1 MKIGSLLMY
10 LPNGFLTTFTK
21 FVRAEIDQ
29 MGKQKIIENGLYHI
43 ASNETVANEIMKSQ
57 HLRSTQG
64 KVVIRNIDNAYGTSC
79 VCFYNGTPDIEQ
91 FIKQLANSSKNN
103 PYLNPT
109 MAKYA
114 IKVQPSREEELKNY
128 KARALAD
135 NAIIYEGYC
144 VLPPETTQ
152 KVILVPDLVR
162 DSAGQPVLNEK
173 TGRYDIVFREATEE
187 ELNEDRK
194 TYKAKD
200 DYLRFVE
207 SERERLGY
215 SKMKFMRGIDT
226 QLNVGDIEGKT
237 ARKHLKMNL
246 PQLIKRK
253 IQQFMTPKL
262 EMGTDEKIDSVAG
275 TFNTRGKNPYRDK
288 KFGEAVAEFQK
299 NGLVQLSLKDV
310 LQEMT
315 TSDIGRFFRG
325 KYSQIDREPIIQNG
339 IHGISHNDRVAILTM
354 IIAQREGVFEN
365 DTDDRLKDIL
375 MSAAYYHDIGRKK
388 GIITDNYGT
397 HGKNSARKIRQ
408 GKANLK
414 YLDGKAYTDEDTRL
428 LQAIVEAHEGKDKN
442 MARICAKYKVKEE
455 EKLLAIQ
462 LMTILKDA
470 DALDRVRLDANYGVL
485 MKTDMDPKYLRTNT
499 SKQLLNASYQLESL
513 YGKVSFDRI
522 IAYKTDEQKEGGI
535 IKSRKEKFTEALR
548 EGVIKYQPV
557 VETAKKKL
565 RLQKEK
571 CVTKLQGNGVLK
583 AIIRKMQSRKQ
594 AKDQGQEM

>member
-1 MKIGSLLMY
+1 MKICDLIMY
-10 LPNGFLTTFTK
+10 LPRGFLTTITK
-21 FVRAEIDQ
+21 WGRAEIDQ
-29 MGKQKIIENGLYHI
+29 RGKQQILENGLYHI
-43 ASNETVANEIMKSQ
+43 TSDEETADKIMESQ
-57 HLRSTQG
+57 HIRPTQG
-64 KVVIRNIDNAYGTSC
+64 KVVIKNANNAYGTSC
-79 VCFYNGTPDIEQ
+79 VCFFNGTPNMEM
-91 FIKQLANSSKNN
+91 FTKTVGFVSKNN

-173 TGRYDIVFREATEE
+173 TGRYDIVFREATAE
-187 ELNEDRK
+187 ELNEDRR

-207 SERERLGY
+207 QEKARLGY
-215 SKMKFMRGIDT
+215 SKMRFMREVDT
-226 QLNVGDIEGKT
+226 QLHVGDIEGKT
-237 ARKHLKMNL
+237 AWQHLKMNL

-253 IQQFMTPKL
+253 IQQFRTPKL
-262 EMGTDEKIDSVAG
+262 DMGTDEKIDSVAG

-310 LQEMT
+310 LAEMT

-339 IHGISHNDRVAILTM
+339 IHGISHNDRVALLTM
-354 IIAQREGVFEN
+354 LIAQREGVFEN
-365 DTDDRLKDIL
+365 DGNDRLKDIL
-375 MSAAYYHDIGRKK
+375 MAAAYYHDIGRKK
-388 GIITDNYGT
+388 GIITDNYGA
-397 HGKNSARKIRQ
+397 HGKNSARKIGK

-414 YLDGKAYTDEDTRL
+414 YLNGKAYSDEDIRL

-442 MARICAKYKVKEE
+442 MSKICKKYKVKEE

-522 IAYKTDEQKEGGI
+522 IAYKTDEQQEGGI
-535 IKSRKEKFTEALR
+535 IKSRKEKFAEALR
-548 EGVIKYQPV
+548 EGVTKYQPIV
-557 VETAKKKL
+557 AKAKRKL
-565 RLQKEK
+565 SLQKEK
-571 CVTKLQGNGVLK
+571 CVTRLQGNGVLK
-583 AIIRKMQSRKQ
+583 AIIRKIQSRRE
-594 AKDQGQEM
+594 AKGWEK